1 MEVKVVLCNCKG
13 LCPSFKETDMDT
25 LLFEI
30 ESELDIKYS
39 ILNAQL
45 CGQAGNAI
53 LRDVLASS
61 DEDTIVVVGAC
72 APEAQTKLF
81 KKLLRETGF
90 NEAHFVPVDIR
101 NTNNRGVIERLRE
114 VVNNAIASAS

>member
-61 DEDTIVVVGAC
+61 DDDTIVVVGAC

-101 NTNNRGVIERLRE
+101 NTNNPGVIERLRE
-114 VVNNAIASAS
+114 AVNNAIASGA